1 MEKLSG
7 LTLHNGDKVYT
18 QEYIQFLRDA
28 DRKSPD
34 KLKII
39 AQKGAQERI
48 LSVDADIK
56 IVGGSRGGPLEKN
69 TIVLTKN
76 GKKAIKDIEYGDIVF
91 GVNRKIKIADETS
104 RIMVERLERRRCRKR
119 RLRTPVKSP
128 VF

>member
-1 MEKLSG
+1 MVIRFTHRNTYSSCVT
-7 LTLHNGDKVYT
+7 LTASL
-18 QEYIQFLRDA
+18 Q
-28 DRKSPD
+28 
-34 KLKII
+34 II

-91 GVNRKIKIADETS
+91 GVNRKEIKVLS
-104 RIMVERLERRRCRKR
+104 RSDYSQLDCFVITLENGKQITCSDDHVWCVV
-119 RLRTPVKSP
+119 LE
-128 VF
+128 